1 MSFHPPSRKA
11 TSDGGRRELGEAVQ
25 SWFDEVE
32 DFPSSNV
39 DPFRT
44 VLPTGISTC
53 IQKTSQIWHILIFN
67 FFLEG
72 GLFTYCLACKF
83 CHGPTSWQRCLSQAH
98 QGQGDRPLHP
108 GGLGRVNP
116 RRMRL
121 HLQIRRGQAE
131 IPIPGGADGTGG
143 GQEHGQ
149 GCHFCY
155 LWNLA
160 TLARRRF
167 PCAHFPLSI
176 FTDIPLHTCTYI
188 LLSVFFFVV
197 VVCRS
202 LSATTAP
209 RGTSWAGPCT
219 RRRAAGTAGSPRTAT
234 TGAETDCAS
243 AKHLKNKQQQLYR
256 RKNILCQHCPLLI
269 Y

>member
-1 MSFHPPSRKA
+1 MNLFWELGSMSFHPPSRKA

-143 GQEHGQ
+143 GSRSTCRVATFAICGTWQPWHGD
-149 GCHFCY
+149 GFY
-155 LWNLA
+155 V
-160 TLARRRF
+160 
-167 PCAHFPLSI
+167 
-176 FTDIPLHTCTYI
+176 HTFH
-188 LLSVFFFVV
+188 S
-197 VVCRS
+197 RS
-202 LSATTAP
+202 L
-209 RGTSWAGPCT
+209 
-219 RRRAAGTAGSPRTAT
+219 
-234 TGAETDCAS
+234 
-243 AKHLKNKQQQLYR
+243 L
-256 RKNILCQHCPLLI
+256 
-269 Y
+269 